1 MRPLSRFKASMI
13 LQAADEFEK
22 IARARPD
29 DEEVPKV
36 LAQLWHTLGHPDRG
50 IQALEDF
57 LQRKAS
63 HPTILPFISAFLLL
77 PAYMEQ
83 P

>member
-1 MRPLSRFKASMI
+1 MLNIWVWHTFPTISPLS
-13 LQAADEFEK
+13 QAAEEFEK

-50 IQALEDF
+50 IQALELF
-57 LQRKAS
+57 LQRKVS
-63 HPTILPFISAFLLL
+63 HLMSYA
-77 PAYMEQ
+77 
-83 P
+83 